1 MEHDPFIDGLPIS
14 KKVIA
19 IAMFSLAEDI
29 YVLVCKIGHGQG
41 KILRICVKSMSVAR
55 SSHA

>member
-1 MEHDPFIDGLPIS
+1 MEHVEHDPFMDGLPIS

-29 YVLVCKIGHGQG
+29 YVLDYMDANQF
-41 KILRICVKSMSVAR
+41 LSMKDCF
-55 SSHA
+55 